1 MSVLKLSIIADPS
14 KFRAGMNKVQTDLAK
29 LKRTTDSVSKG
40 MNKALG
46 AVGLT
51 VGLTALTNVLKN
63 SAKAASEDIKSQA
76 LLANALRNTIGAT
89 DDTIASAES
98 YIKKT
103 QLSSA
108 VLDDELRPALA
119 KAVLAT
125 GTLTNGQRILDIALD
140 VSAQTGKDLSSVTGA
155 LSKAF
160 NGNTTSLKKLLP
172 GLDLTG
178 DALGEVEK
186 KFAGAAEVA
195 AKNDP
200 YKRISI
206 IFAELQETI
215 GMSLLPAL
223 EEFSAY
229 LASTKGQ
236 ESLQKVAT
244 IFGFIGTLITKVTS
258 FVVQNINV
266 LTALGVLLVGLRV
279 GWMAI
284 TGAVAI
290 YTLAT
295 KIAAIQ
301 TKNLRIALISTGIGA
316 LVVAVGTLAA
326 LWMSASDNAEEYG
339 DTVDG
344 LSTADTVTFFNANN
358 LLPGQSPADGWE
370 NFTPLADAIRDPR
383 LTEAMKE
390 ALKGQLHKVITI
402 DYLKGQIRA
411 DGKLIW
417 TAFGQASADAIKEN
431 ATKIKDALDKE
442 IGKIKTVAEKF
453 RDAVGIA
460 FGARGEDENT
470 IFNVDFLLGK
480 LKRITAAAVGFGA
493 NIAKIN
499 KLPGG
504 QFVSDQLIA
513 MGPAAGNIAAKA
525 LLANPQKLN
534 EVIGLSKGLYNV
546 GASVQAQASVAGNAT
561 YEININKA
569 VVSAADIIREI
580 KIYEKKLGKKFLVSP

>member
-1 MSVLKLSIIADPS
+1 MSVLKLSIIADPT
-14 KFRAGMNKVQTDLAK
+14 KFHAGMKKVQTDLAK
-29 LKRTTDSVSKG
+29 LKRTTDTVSKG

-178 DALGEVEK
+178 DALDVVEK

-229 LASTKGQ
+229 LGSTKGQ

-258 FVVQNINV
+258 FVIENINV
-266 LTALGVLLVGLRV
+266 LTALGVLLVGLRL
-279 GWMAI
+279 GWLAI

-301 TKNLRIALISTGIGA
+301 TKNLRIALISSGIGA

-344 LSTADTVTFFNANN
+344 LSAADTVTFFNANY
-358 LLPGQSPADGWE
+358 LLPGQSPAEGWE
-370 NFTPLADAIRDPR
+370 NFTPLADAISDPR
-383 LTEAMKE
+383 LTDAMKE
-390 ALKGQLHKVITI
+390 ALKGQLHKVISI

-417 TAFGQASADAIKEN
+417 TTFGQASADAIKEN
-431 ATKIKDALDKE
+431 ANKIKDALDKE

-453 RDAVGIA
+453 RDAIGIA

-493 NIAKIN
+493 NIARIT

-504 QFVSDQLIA
+504 QFVADQLIA

-534 EVIGLSKGLYNV
+534 EVIGLSEGLYNV
-546 GASVQAQASVAGNAT
+546 GASVGSQASVAGNAT

-569 VVSAADIIREI
+569 IITPADIIREI
-580 KIYEKKLGKKFLVSP
+580 HIYEKKLGKKFLVG